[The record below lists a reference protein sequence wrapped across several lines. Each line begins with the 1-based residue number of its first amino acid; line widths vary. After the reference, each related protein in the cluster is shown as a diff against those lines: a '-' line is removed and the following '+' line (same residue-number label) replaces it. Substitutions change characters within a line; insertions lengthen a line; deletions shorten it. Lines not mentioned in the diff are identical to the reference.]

1 VVTDRGSSAAAA
13 TVMCDVAY
21 NDLTI
26 VVINVYKRFFLFCC
40 KNAFLT
46 FFYFSNVFF
55 IFENV
60 EQCKNNGNLKH
71 LYTKTEKSKC
81 CP

>member
-1 VVTDRGSSAAAA
+1 MVTDRGSSAAAA

-46 FFYFSNVFF
+46 FFF
-55 IFENV
+55 IFPTFFLF
-60 EQCKNNGNLKH
+60 LKT
-71 LYTKTEKSKC
+71 LNSVKTTVI
-81 CP
+81 